1 MDGKKI
7 LFLGFIVLILTGCTK
22 IDNNIDE
29 IVNATMTG
37 KTSIVNTAS
46 KGYELYIPM
55 GVTQITDNDFNQ
67 KLKIKNRY
75 IYLYVDTVSYY
86 YKNSLNYA
94 NEFDYN
100 YYYRDILVDGKSG
113 YVGINKDN
121 DSYFCVIVYNY
132 SKIEFYTDIED
143 LDFILANALIIQN
156 SIKFND
162 SFIELELDGISSEGK
177 EIKYELDKPKD
188 SESTFSKYLQEY
200 VAEESNDE
208 VVLPDDN

>member
-1 MDGKKI
+1 MDRKKI
-7 LFLGFIVLILTGCTK
+7 LFLGFIVFILTGCTR
-22 IDNNIDE
+22 INNNIDE
-29 IVNATMTG
+29 IVNETMTG
-37 KTSIVNTAS
+37 DSSIVNTAS
-46 KGYELYIPM
+46 TGYELYIPM

-67 KLKIKNRY
+67 KLKIKDRY

-94 NEFDYN
+94 NEDDYN
-100 YYYRDILVDGKSG
+100 YYYRDILVNGKSG
-113 YVGINKDN
+113 YIGINKDN

-132 SKIEFYTDIED
+132 SKIEFYAEIEN

-162 SFIELELDGISSEGK
+162 SFIELELDGIFNEGK

-208 VVLPDDN
+208 VVLPDEN